1 MRRVFTCLT
10 SGWQTTPFIHGGKR
24 FSGRPG
30 LSHFGREASKAS
42 KTTTK
47 VFGPHSPGVARYLF
61 SLFVFIELFLLKFI
75 ELNSLLT
82 FLKDARERGA
92 HEDCQ
97 SPLPGQVGPGLTV

>member
-1 MRRVFTCLT
+1 MAESVFLADPDCPTLVAK
-10 SGWQTTPFIHGGKR
+10 Q
-24 FSGRPG
+24 
-30 LSHFGREASKAS
+30 AS

-61 SLFVFIELFLLKFI
+61 SLFFFI

-97 SPLPGQVGPGLTV
+97 SPLPGQVPGPVSQGRCAIMRTIRTRTNDELDGGSK